1 MIERINR
8 SSIFAYTSIHS
19 VLTFLQQPIMANLF
33 ITGTDTNVGKTIV
46 TRALLQILAQYD
58 IPIVGYKPIA
68 CGGDD
73 SLPDEPNQVDYAC
86 EDNSD
91 VLIIQKSCPNVVAYK
106 EINSY
111 SFIHSSTPVFA
122 ALDAVH
128 HISVD
133 KLNHDLHRLEHTYQN
148 VLVEGTYGW
157 LTPINKQV
165 SFADWVKQQQMPV
178 VLVVG
183 IKEGC
188 VNHAL
193 LTAQAIQQQGIPLI
207 GWVANRVNPC
217 LRHYAELIAL
227 LRQKINAPLL
237 GQVPYI
243 AYPDQKMLANY
254 IDYPEP
260 LFHYFRK

>member
-1 MIERINR
+1 MR
-8 SSIFAYTSIHS
+8 Y
-19 VLTFLQQPIMANLF
+19 LF

-46 TRALLQILAQYD
+46 TRALLQTLAHHD
-58 IPIVGYKPIA
+58 LPIVGYKPIA

-73 SLPDEPNQVDYAC
+73 ALPALPNPVDYAC

-91 VLIIQKSCPNVVAYK
+91 VLTIQKSCPTIVHYR

-133 KLNHDLHRLEHTYQN
+133 KLDHDLARLGQQYRN

-157 LTPINKQV
+157 LTPINKEQ
-165 SFADWVKQQQMPV
+165 SFADWVAKHQMPV

-193 LTAQAIQQQGIPLI
+193 LTANAIRQKGIPLL
-207 GWVANRVNPC
+207 GWVANRINPG
-217 LRHYAELIAL
+217 LRHYAELIEL
-227 LRQKINAPLL
+227 LSQKIEAPLL
-237 GQVPYI
+237 GQLPYL
-243 AYPDQKMLANY
+243 AYPEQKELGAF
-254 IDYPEP
+254 ISEP
-260 LFHYFRK
+260 TPLLRYFEC

>member
-1 MIERINR
+1 MLNR
-8 SSIFAYTSIHS
+8 IFAYTGRT
-19 VLTFLQQPIMANLF
+19 LTFLQQQVMANLF
-33 ITGTDTNVGKTIV
+33 ITGTDTDVGKTIV
-46 TRALLQILAQYD
+46 TRALLQTLAQYE
-58 IPIVGYKPIA
+58 IPIIGYKPIA

-73 SLPDEPNQVDYAC
+73 SLPTEPNPVDYAC

-91 VLIIQKSCPNVVAYK
+91 VLIIQKSCPSLVDYK

-128 HISVD
+128 HISVE
-133 KLNHDLHRLEHTYQN
+133 KLNHDLRRLSQNYQN

-178 VLVVG
+178 VMVVG

-193 LTAQAIQQQGIPLI
+193 LTAQAILQQGIPLI
-207 GWVANRVNPC
+207 GWVANRVNPG
-217 LRHYAELIAL
+217 LRHYAELIEL
-227 LRQKINAPLL
+227 LSQKINAPLL
-237 GQVPYI
+237 GQIPYI
-243 AYPDQKMLANY
+243 AHPDQKSLVQY
-254 IDYPEP
+254 INNPEP
-260 LFHYFRK
+260 LFHYFQK

>member
-1 MIERINR
+1 M
-8 SSIFAYTSIHS
+8 
-19 VLTFLQQPIMANLF
+19 PNLF
-33 ITGTDTNVGKTIV
+33 ITGTDTNVGKTII
-46 TRALLQILAQYD
+46 TRALLQTLTQYD
-58 IPIVGYKPIA
+58 IPIIGYKPVA

-73 SLPDEPNQVDYAC
+73 SLPTEPNQADYAC

-91 VLIIQKSCPNVVAYK
+91 VLIIQKSCPTLVEYK

-133 KLNHDLHRLEHTYQN
+133 KLNADLNRLSQTYHN

-165 SFADWVKQQQMPV
+165 SFADWVKSRNMPV

-193 LTAQAIQQQGIPLI
+193 LTALAIKQQGIPLI

-217 LRHYAELIAL
+217 LRHYAELIEL
-227 LRQKINAPLL
+227 LSQKIEAPLL
-237 GQVPYI
+237 GQLPYI
-243 AYPDQKMLANY
+243 AHPDQKALAQY
-254 IDYPEP
+254 IQTPEP
-260 LFHYFRK
+260 LLAYFR

>member
-1 MIERINR
+1 MP
-8 SSIFAYTSIHS
+8 S
-19 VLTFLQQPIMANLF
+19 LF
-33 ITGTDTNVGKTIV
+33 ITGTDTDVGKTIV
-46 TRALLQILAQYD
+46 TRALLQTLEQHGL
-58 IPIVGYKPIA
+58 PIVGYKPIA

-73 SLPDEPNQVDYAC
+73 GLPTEPIQEDYAC
-86 EDNSD
+86 KDNQD
-91 VLIIQKSCPNVVAYK
+91 VLIIQKSCPKVVEYD

-133 KLNHDLHRLEHTYQN
+133 KLNRDLARLENDYQN

-157 LTPINKQV
+157 LTPINKEI
-165 SFADWVKQQQMPV
+165 SFSDWVGQHHMSV

-193 LTAQAIQQQGIPLI
+193 LTAQAIRQQGIPLV
-207 GWVANRVNPC
+207 GWVANRINPC
-217 LRHYAELIAL
+217 LRHYAELIEL
-227 LRQKINAPLL
+227 LNQKISAPLL
-237 GQVPYI
+237 GQIPYI
-243 AYPDQKMLANY
+243 AHPEQKSLLSFIQNPAPL
-254 IDYPEP
+254 IDY
-260 LFHYFRK
+260 FKR

>member
-1 MIERINR
+1 MP
-8 SSIFAYTSIHS
+8 S
-19 VLTFLQQPIMANLF
+19 LF

-46 TRALLQILAQYD
+46 TRAIMQVLAKYD

-73 SLPDEPNQVDYAC
+73 SLPIEPNQDDYAC

-91 VLIIQKSCPNVVAYK
+91 VLVLQESSNQIVNYR

-111 SFIHSSTPVFA
+111 SFVHSSTPVFA
-122 ALDAVH
+122 ALDAVR
-128 HISVD
+128 HIYLD
-133 KLNHDLHRLEHTYQN
+133 KLNRDLVRLQQNYPN

-157 LTPINKQV
+157 LTPINKDY
-165 SFADWVKQQQMPV
+165 SFADWVKLNQMPV

-193 LTAQAIQQQGIPLI
+193 LTANMIQQQGVKLV
-207 GWVANRVNPC
+207 GWVANRINPG
-217 LRHYAELIAL
+217 LRHYMELIEL
-227 LRQKINAPLL
+227 LSQKIEAPLL
-237 GQVPYI
+237 GQIPYVGHPENRDLSQ
-243 AYPDQKMLANY
+243 YLQN
-254 IDYPEP
+254 IDSLLTY
-260 LFHYFRK
+260 FHK

>member
-1 MIERINR
+1 M
-8 SSIFAYTSIHS
+8 SC
-19 VLTFLQQPIMANLF
+19 LF

-46 TRALLQILAQYD
+46 TRALLQTISKYE

-73 SLPDEPNQVDYAC
+73 SLPTEPNQDDYAC

-91 VLIIQKSCPNVVAYK
+91 VLIIQNSCPFPVKYR

-122 ALDAVH
+122 ALDAVR
-128 HISVD
+128 HISVN
-133 KLNHDLHRLEHTYQN
+133 KLDHDLQRLHRQYAN

-157 LTPINKQV
+157 LTPINKDL
-165 SFADWVKQQQMPV
+165 SFADWVKKNRMPV

-193 LTAQAIQQQGIPLI
+193 LTADAIQQSGVNLI
-207 GWVANRVNPC
+207 GWIANRVNPG
-217 LRHYAELIAL
+217 LRHYAELIEL
-227 LRQKINAPLL
+227 LSKKINARLL
-237 GQVPYI
+237 GQIPYI
-243 AYPDQKMLANY
+243 GYPSKKELSEY
-254 IDYPEP
+254 IQNPEP
-260 LFHYFRK
+260 LLSFFHK

>member
-1 MIERINR
+1 
-8 SSIFAYTSIHS
+8 
-19 VLTFLQQPIMANLF
+19 MASLF
-33 ITGTDTNVGKTIV
+33 ITGTDTSVGKTIV
-46 TRALLQILAQYD
+46 TRALLQTLAEYA

-73 SLPDEPNQVDYAC
+73 SLPSEPNQADYAC

-91 VLIIQKSCPNVVAYK
+91 VLVIQKSCPNVVHYR

-128 HISVD
+128 HISVE
-133 KLNHDLHRLEHTYQN
+133 KLNSDLARLHNKYHN

-157 LTPINKQV
+157 LTPINKEV
-165 SFADWVKQQQMPV
+165 SFADWVKTNRMPV
-178 VLVVG
+178 ILVVG

-207 GWVANRVNPC
+207 GWVANRVNPG
-217 LRHYAELIAL
+217 LRHYAELIEL
-227 LRQKINAPLL
+227 LSQKINAPLL
-237 GQVPYI
+237 GQLPYI
-243 AYPDQKMLANY
+243 GHPEQKSLVQFIQNPD
-254 IDYPEP
+254 P
-260 LFHYFRK
+260 LLHYFRK

>member
-1 MIERINR
+1 MP
-8 SSIFAYTSIHS
+8 S
-19 VLTFLQQPIMANLF
+19 LF
-33 ITGTDTNVGKTIV
+33 IAGTDTNVGKTII
-46 TRALLQILAQYD
+46 TRALLQTLTAHQLTA
-58 IPIVGYKPIA
+58 VGYKPIA

-73 SLPDEPNQVDYAC
+73 ALPTSRYQDDYVC

-91 VLIIQKSCPNVVAYK
+91 VLIIQQSCPMAVGYR

-122 ALDAVH
+122 ALDAVRN
-128 HISVD
+128 IQVE
-133 KLNHDLHRLEHTYQN
+133 KLDRDLKRLEERYPN

-157 LTPINKQV
+157 LTPINKDL
-165 SFADWVKQQQMPV
+165 SFADWVQSHKMPA

-193 LTAQAIQQQGIPLI
+193 LTAEMMKRQGVKLL
-207 GWVANRVNPC
+207 GWVANRINPG

-227 LRQKINAPLL
+227 LSKRIDAPLL
-237 GQVPYI
+237 GQLPYLGH
-243 AYPDQKMLANY
+243 PERKDLAGY
-254 IDYPEP
+254 IQHPEP
-260 LFHYFRK
+260 LLAYFNGLNPFDDRGEKH

>member
-1 MIERINR
+1 MP
-8 SSIFAYTSIHS
+8 H
-19 VLTFLQQPIMANLF
+19 LF

-46 TRALLQILAQYD
+46 TRALLQTLSQYD

-73 SLPDEPNQVDYAC
+73 SLPNEPTPVDYAC

-91 VLIIQKSCPNVVAYK
+91 VLIIQKSCPTVVEYK

-128 HISVD
+128 HISVK
-133 KLNHDLHRLEHTYQN
+133 KLDTDLQRLTSKYQN

-157 LTPINKQV
+157 LTPINKEI
-165 SFADWVKQQQMPV
+165 SFSDWVSYHRMPV

-193 LTAQAIQQQGIPLI
+193 LTAQSIKQKGIPLL
-207 GWVANRVNPC
+207 GWVANRVNPF
-217 LRHYAELIAL
+217 LRHYAELIEL
-227 LRQKINAPLL
+227 LSRQIDAPLL
-237 GQVPYI
+237 GQIPYI
-243 AYPDQKMLANY
+243 AHPEQKLLTQFIQQPD
-254 IDYPEP
+254 P
-260 LFHYFRK
+260 LFQHFRK